1 MWMIVGV
8 LVMGI
13 VSKRNAA
20 MQKWILILIAVHGCF
35 DFNLQYLSV
44 FYILVLTLNLEGKEY
59 VVEKGSILKTVR
71 VTGIAG

>member
-1 MWMIVGV
+1 
-8 LVMGI
+8 MGI

-44 FYILVLTLNLEGKEY
+44 FYILVLTLNLEGKGKEY
-59 VVEKGSILKTVR
+59 VVVKGSILKTVR